1 MKRKIII
8 TSLMMASVLPFIGGM
23 ETARADEAQNLNEK
37 AKSDLDQAQENLKAA
52 QDEKE
57 NAEKDLAQAN
67 KDATDKKAKKENLEN
82 QLTAKQKE
90 LEENQKVLEKDKQIK
105 KIDEEREALAPKI
118 EKAKKD
124 KEAAEENLNKA
135 KSAHEEAE
143 KHAANSN
150 DFVKEGDP
158 DGLKGKFEAADDIL
172 TQNQKRVEAI
182 QKEKQTKIDKQYE
195 FKDKKA
201 GIQDFFN
208 SIETDKSHSEKVKSQ
223 DYQNFKKKQEETYKK
238 LDEEA
243 NKLQNGIDEYERAL
257 ESIGDNIKEGQISR
271 DEKDRAYR
279 KYKQALNFQKD
290 YKDNKVEGIRNLD
303 DFAEKSKQRRDEAE
317 KDLKEAKAQTEAAI
331 EDYKSTKDEE
341 NNKKREIAKY
351 KAAAQFLQDKLDENK
366 DAFIINNR
374 KFIEDEINAYKGLVE
389 ASEQILENIKTALDE
404 KSENI
409 NNLKPALDTAQEHFD
424 QSKWSYEI
432 ANEMKDFLEKKKNS
446 NYDQKVK
453 ELKNKKAQAE
463 ADLAKKSKE
472 LDELTQK
479 DDALALEKS
488 KLDNISPSDIE
499 DARKKIAENN
509 EEIDRLK
516 KEIKDIEES
525 KELAKVKNLENK
537 IKDLDKKISDINDQ
551 IQKLKNSKPGNQNK
565 HEIPNL
571 EKPSIENPIKEEES
585 EDVWKGLSEM
595 TLEKIDEQIRQKNIR
610 TELKIHLN
618 KYNKLM
624 VAAQKYVEKF
634 TLSRDKKMD
643 MKSYDKLKMDIRVIK
658 KIIDIIENLIKTGDL
673 SDQERIDFVN
683 IIKEL
688 KMNIDL
694 VEKSLAQ
701 L

>member
-1 MKRKIII
+1 
-8 TSLMMASVLPFIGGM
+8 MMASVLPFIGGM

-90 LEENQKVLEKDKQIK
+90 LEENQKVLDKDKQIK

-124 KEAAEENLNKA
+124 KEAAEDNFNKA
-135 KSAHEEAE
+135 KSAHEEAKKQAADKE
-143 KHAANSN
+143 K
-150 DFVKEGDP
+150 FVKEDKTAELNRKY
-158 DGLKGKFEAADDIL
+158 DEANKLLSEQKNKERDF
-172 TQNQKRVEAI
+172 QNQL
-182 QKEKQTKIDKQYE
+182 KENIDKQKE
-195 FKDKKA
+195 LGNKKA
-201 GIQDFFN
+201 GIQDVFKKYEKEKSN
-208 SIETDKSHSEKVKSQ
+208 KDKIESQ
-223 DYQNFKKKQEETYKK
+223 DYKDFKRSIDQEIGSIDKEIEKLKGEANGINNAINGISEGTKNFQQDRDDKLKVREQHEQAIELQKNYDAGKITDLNKLVEEKEKERQKAKNALNIEKENKEKAEAEYQGILIQEEERKNEIARLKAAAEFLDKRLKDKTDSFVKK
-238 LDEEA
+238 NEASLSEEKAFYEQKSQAAEKSLDLIQKAKKENAE
-243 NKLQNGIDEYERAL
+243 KLQNKIL
-257 ESIGDNIKEGQISR
+257 
-271 DEKDRAYR
+271 
-279 KYKQALNFQKD
+279 D
-290 YKDNKVEGIRNLD
+290 YKNEQAAFEQSENFLEV
-303 DFAEKSKQRRDEAE
+303 
-317 KDLKEAKAQTEAAI
+317 AKNF
-331 EDYKSTKDEE
+331 K
-341 NNKKREIAKY
+341 
-351 KAAAQFLQDKLDENK
+351 
-366 DAFIINNR
+366 
-374 KFIEDEINAYKGLVE
+374 KFIED
-389 ASEQILENIKTALDE
+389 
-404 KSENI
+404 
-409 NNLKPALDTAQEHFD
+409 
-424 QSKWSYEI
+424 
-432 ANEMKDFLEKKKNS
+432 KKNS

-453 ELKNKKAQAE
+453 ELKNKMNEAQAE
-463 ADLAKKSKE
+463 LAKKAAI
-472 LDELTQK
+472 LDELNQK
-479 DDALALEKS
+479 DDALALEKN
-488 KLDNISPSDIE
+488 KLDNTSPSDIQKAKE
-499 DARKKIAENN
+499 KIAENG
-509 EEIDRLK
+509 EEIERLK

-571 EKPSIENPIKEEES
+571 ENPTKEEES
-585 EDVWKGLSEM
+585 DDVWKGLPEM

>member
-37 AKSDLDQAQENLKAA
+37 AKSELDKAQENLKAA

-124 KEAAEENLNKA
+124 KEAAEDNFNKA

-143 KHAANSN
+143 KQAA
-150 DFVKEGDP
+150 DKEKFVKEDKTAELNRKY
-158 DGLKGKFEAADDIL
+158 DEANKLLSEQKNKERDF
-172 TQNQKRVEAI
+172 QNQL
-182 QKEKQTKIDKQYE
+182 KENIDKQKE
-195 FKDKKA
+195 LGNKKA
-201 GIQDFFN
+201 GIQDVFKN
-208 SIETDKSHSEKVKSQ
+208 YEKEKSNKDKIESQ
-223 DYQNFKKKQEETYKK
+223 DYKDFKRSIDQEIGSIDKEIEKLKGEANGINNAINGISEGTKNFQQDRDDKLKVREQHEQAIELQKNYDAGKITDLNKLVEEKEKERQKAKNALNIEKENKEKAEAEYQGILIQEEERKNEIARLKAAAEFLDKRLKDKTDSFVKK
-238 LDEEA
+238 NEASLSEEKA
-243 NKLQNGIDEYERAL
+243 FYEQK
-257 ESIGDNIKEGQISR
+257 S
-271 DEKDRAYR
+271 
-279 KYKQALNFQKD
+279 QA
-290 YKDNKVEGIRNLD
+290 
-303 DFAEKSKQRRDEAE
+303 AEKSLDLIQKAKKENAE
-317 KDLKEAKAQTEAAI
+317 ELQNKIL
-331 EDYKSTKDEE
+331 DYKNEQAAFEQSE
-341 NNKKREIAKY
+341 NFLEVAKNF
-351 KAAAQFLQDKLDENK
+351 K
-366 DAFIINNR
+366 
-374 KFIEDEINAYKGLVE
+374 KFIED
-389 ASEQILENIKTALDE
+389 
-404 KSENI
+404 
-409 NNLKPALDTAQEHFD
+409 
-424 QSKWSYEI
+424 
-432 ANEMKDFLEKKKNS
+432 KKNS

-453 ELKNKKAQAE
+453 ELKNKMNEAQAE
-463 ADLAKKSKE
+463 LAKKAAILNE
-472 LDELTQK
+472 LSQK
-479 DDALALEKS
+479 DDALALEKN
-488 KLDNISPSDIE
+488 KLDNTSPSDIQKAKE
-499 DARKKIAENN
+499 KIAENS
-509 EEIDRLK
+509 EEIEKLK

-571 EKPSIENPIKEEES
+571 EKPSLENPIKEEES

-610 TELKIHLN
+610 TELKIQLN

-643 MKSYDKLKMDIRVIK
+643 TKSYDKLKMDIRVIK

>member
-90 LEENQKVLEKDKQIK
+90 LEENQKVLDKDKQIK

-124 KEAAEENLNKA
+124 KEAAEDNFNKA
-135 KSAHEEAE
+135 KSAHEEAKKQAADKE
-143 KHAANSN
+143 K
-150 DFVKEGDP
+150 FVKEDKTAELNRKY
-158 DGLKGKFEAADDIL
+158 DEANKLLSEQKNKERDF
-172 TQNQKRVEAI
+172 QNQL
-182 QKEKQTKIDKQYE
+182 KENIDKQKE
-195 FKDKKA
+195 LGNKKA
-201 GIQDFFN
+201 GIQDVFKKYEKEKSN
-208 SIETDKSHSEKVKSQ
+208 KDKIESQ
-223 DYQNFKKKQEETYKK
+223 DYKDFKRSIDQEIGSIDKEIEKLKGEANGINNAINGISEGTKNFQQDRDDKLKVREQHEQAIELQKNYDAGKITDLNKLVEEKEKERQKAKNALNIEKENKEKAEAEYQGILIQEEERKNEIARLKAAAEFLDKRLKDKTDSFVKK
-238 LDEEA
+238 NEASLSEEKAFYEQKSQAAEKSLDLIQKAKKENAE
-243 NKLQNGIDEYERAL
+243 KLQNKIL
-257 ESIGDNIKEGQISR
+257 
-271 DEKDRAYR
+271 
-279 KYKQALNFQKD
+279 D
-290 YKDNKVEGIRNLD
+290 YKNEQAAFEQSENFLEV
-303 DFAEKSKQRRDEAE
+303 
-317 KDLKEAKAQTEAAI
+317 AKNF
-331 EDYKSTKDEE
+331 K
-341 NNKKREIAKY
+341 
-351 KAAAQFLQDKLDENK
+351 
-366 DAFIINNR
+366 
-374 KFIEDEINAYKGLVE
+374 KFIED
-389 ASEQILENIKTALDE
+389 
-404 KSENI
+404 
-409 NNLKPALDTAQEHFD
+409 
-424 QSKWSYEI
+424 
-432 ANEMKDFLEKKKNS
+432 KKNS

-453 ELKNKKAQAE
+453 ELKNKMNEAQAE
-463 ADLAKKSKE
+463 LAKKAAI
-472 LDELTQK
+472 LDELNQK
-479 DDALALEKS
+479 DDALALEKN
-488 KLDNISPSDIE
+488 KLDNTSPSDIQKAKE
-499 DARKKIAENN
+499 KIAENG
-509 EEIDRLK
+509 EEIERLK

-571 EKPSIENPIKEEES
+571 ENPTKEEES
-585 EDVWKGLSEM
+585 DDVWKGLPEM

-634 TLSRDKKMD
+634 TLSRDKKIGS
-643 MKSYDKLKMDIRVIK
+643 KSYNKLKMDIRVIK
-658 KIIDIIENLIKTGDL
+658 KIIDIIENLIKTKDL
-673 SDQERIDFVN
+673 SDQDRIDFVN

>member
-1 MKRKIII
+1 
-8 TSLMMASVLPFIGGM
+8 MMASVLPFIGGM

-90 LEENQKVLEKDKQIK
+90 LEENQKVLDKDKQIK

-124 KEAAEENLNKA
+124 KEAAEDNFNKA
-135 KSAHEEAE
+135 KSAHEEAKKQAADKE
-143 KHAANSN
+143 K
-150 DFVKEGDP
+150 FVKEDKTAELNRKY
-158 DGLKGKFEAADDIL
+158 DEANKLLSEQKNKERDF
-172 TQNQKRVEAI
+172 QNQL
-182 QKEKQTKIDKQYE
+182 KENIDKQKE
-195 FKDKKA
+195 LGNKKA
-201 GIQDFFN
+201 GIQDVFKKYEKEKSN
-208 SIETDKSHSEKVKSQ
+208 KDKIESQ
-223 DYQNFKKKQEETYKK
+223 DYKDFKRSIDQEIGSIDKEIEKLKGEANGINNAINGISEGTKNFQQDRDDKLKVREQHEQAIELQKNYDAGKITDLNKLVEEKEKERQKAKNALNIEKENKEKAEAEYQGILIQEEERKNEIARLKAAAEFLDKRLKDKTDSFVKK
-238 LDEEA
+238 NEASLSEEKAFYEQKSQAAEKSLDLIQKAKKENAE
-243 NKLQNGIDEYERAL
+243 KLQNKIL
-257 ESIGDNIKEGQISR
+257 
-271 DEKDRAYR
+271 
-279 KYKQALNFQKD
+279 D
-290 YKDNKVEGIRNLD
+290 YKNEQAAFEQSENFLEV
-303 DFAEKSKQRRDEAE
+303 
-317 KDLKEAKAQTEAAI
+317 AKNF
-331 EDYKSTKDEE
+331 K
-341 NNKKREIAKY
+341 
-351 KAAAQFLQDKLDENK
+351 
-366 DAFIINNR
+366 
-374 KFIEDEINAYKGLVE
+374 KFIED
-389 ASEQILENIKTALDE
+389 
-404 KSENI
+404 
-409 NNLKPALDTAQEHFD
+409 
-424 QSKWSYEI
+424 
-432 ANEMKDFLEKKKNS
+432 KKNS

-453 ELKNKKAQAE
+453 ELKNKMNEAQAE
-463 ADLAKKSKE
+463 LAKKAAI
-472 LDELTQK
+472 LDELNQK
-479 DDALALEKS
+479 DDALALEKN
-488 KLDNISPSDIE
+488 KLDNTSPSDIQKAKE
-499 DARKKIAENN
+499 KIAENG
-509 EEIDRLK
+509 EEIERLK

-571 EKPSIENPIKEEES
+571 ENPTKEEES
-585 EDVWKGLSEM
+585 DDVWKGLPEM

-624 VAAQKYVEKF
+624 VAAPKYVEKF

>member
-124 KEAAEENLNKA
+124 KEAAEDNFNKA
-135 KSAHEEAE
+135 KSAHEEAKKQAADKE
-143 KHAANSN
+143 K
-150 DFVKEGDP
+150 FVKEDKTAELNRKY
-158 DGLKGKFEAADDIL
+158 DEANKLLSEQKNKERDF
-172 TQNQKRVEAI
+172 QNQL
-182 QKEKQTKIDKQYE
+182 KENIDKQKE
-195 FKDKKA
+195 LGNKKA
-201 GIQDFFN
+201 GIQDVFKKYEKEKSN
-208 SIETDKSHSEKVKSQ
+208 KDKIESQ
-223 DYQNFKKKQEETYKK
+223 DYKDFKRSIDQEIGSIDKEIEKLKGEANGINNAINGISEGTKNFQQDRDDKLKVREQHEQAIELQKNYDAGKITDLNKLVEEKEKERQKAKNALNIEKENKEKAEAEYQGILIQEEERKNEIARLKAAAEFLDKRLKDKTDSFVKK
-238 LDEEA
+238 NEASLSEEKAFYEQKSQAAEKSLDLIQKAKKENAE
-243 NKLQNGIDEYERAL
+243 KLQNKIL
-257 ESIGDNIKEGQISR
+257 
-271 DEKDRAYR
+271 
-279 KYKQALNFQKD
+279 D
-290 YKDNKVEGIRNLD
+290 YKNEQAAFEQSENFLEV
-303 DFAEKSKQRRDEAE
+303 
-317 KDLKEAKAQTEAAI
+317 AKNF
-331 EDYKSTKDEE
+331 K
-341 NNKKREIAKY
+341 
-351 KAAAQFLQDKLDENK
+351 
-366 DAFIINNR
+366 
-374 KFIEDEINAYKGLVE
+374 KFIED
-389 ASEQILENIKTALDE
+389 
-404 KSENI
+404 
-409 NNLKPALDTAQEHFD
+409 
-424 QSKWSYEI
+424 
-432 ANEMKDFLEKKKNS
+432 KKNS

-453 ELKNKKAQAE
+453 ELKNKMNEAQAE
-463 ADLAKKSKE
+463 LAKKAAI
-472 LDELTQK
+472 LDELNQK
-479 DDALALEKS
+479 DDALALEKN
-488 KLDNISPSDIE
+488 KLDNTSPSDIQKAKE
-499 DARKKIAENN
+499 KIAENG
-509 EEIDRLK
+509 EEIERLK

-571 EKPSIENPIKEEES
+571 ENPTKEEES
-585 EDVWKGLSEM
+585 DDVWKGLPEM

>member
-124 KEAAEENLNKA
+124 KEAAEDNFNKA

-143 KHAANSN
+143 KQAA
-150 DFVKEGDP
+150 DKDKFVKEGDP
-158 DGLKGKFEAADDIL
+158 DGLQQKFETADENLNNNI
-172 TQNQKRVEAI
+172 K
-182 QKEKQTKIDKQYE
+182 KEKEIKKGLQDKVDKQNK

-201 GIQDFFN
+201 GIEDFFE
-208 SIETDKSHSEKVKSQ
+208 SIEKDPNHSAKINSQEYKDFRKSQ
-223 DYQNFKKKQEETYKK
+223 KENYKEI
-238 LDEEA
+238 DEEA
-243 NKLQNGIDEYERAL
+243 NKLQKGIDEQERAL
-257 ESIGDNIKEGQISR
+257 KNIGDNIKKGQQER

-279 KYKQALNFQKD
+279 KYEQALKFQND
-290 YKDNKVEGIRNLD
+290 YKEKNIENLD
-303 DFAEKSKQRRDEAE
+303 DFAKQSMQASE
-317 KDLKEAKAQTEAAI
+317 EAKGRLEQAKAKTEAAI
-331 EDYKSTKDEE
+331 EEYNSTLDQEKE
-341 NNKKREIAKY
+341 KKRDIAKY
-351 KAAAQFLQDKLDENK
+351 KAAEKFLEDKLAENK
-366 DAFIINNR
+366 DDFIKNNQD
-374 KFIEDEINAYKGLVE
+374 FIKEEIKAYKSLAD
-389 ASEQILENIKTALDE
+389 ASEKSLERIKTHLQNKSNEIQDLHE
-404 KSENI
+404 KQLTEQ
-409 NNLKPALDTAQEHFD
+409 KHYEQK
-424 QSKWSYEI
+424 KWSYEI

-453 ELKNKKAQAE
+453 ELKNKMNEAQAE
-463 ADLAKKSKE
+463 LAKKAAI
-472 LDELTQK
+472 LDELNQK
-479 DDALALEKS
+479 DDALALEKN
-488 KLDNISPSDIE
+488 KLDNTSPSDIQKAKE
-499 DARKKIAENN
+499 KIAENS
-509 EEIDRLK
+509 EEIEKLK
-516 KEIKDIEES
+516 KEIKNLEES
-525 KELAKVKNLENK
+525 EELAKVKNLENK

-571 EKPSIENPIKEEES
+571 ENPSLENPIKEEES
-585 EDVWKGLSEM
+585 DDVWKGLSEM

-610 TELKIHLN
+610 TELKTHLN

>member
-90 LEENQKVLEKDKQIK
+90 LEENQKVLDKDKQIK

-124 KEAAEENLNKA
+124 KEAAEDNFNKA
-135 KSAHEEAE
+135 KSAHEEAKKQAADKE
-143 KHAANSN
+143 K
-150 DFVKEGDP
+150 FVKEDKTAELNRKY
-158 DGLKGKFEAADDIL
+158 DEANKLLSEQKNKERDF
-172 TQNQKRVEAI
+172 QNQL
-182 QKEKQTKIDKQYE
+182 KENIDKQKE
-195 FKDKKA
+195 LGNKKA
-201 GIQDFFN
+201 GIQDVFKKYEKEKSN
-208 SIETDKSHSEKVKSQ
+208 KDKIESQ
-223 DYQNFKKKQEETYKK
+223 DYKDFKRSIDQEIGSIDKEIEKLKGEANGINNAINGISEGTKNFQQDRDDKLKVREQHEQAIELQKNYDAGKITDLNKLVEEKEKERQKAKNALNIEKENKEKAEAEYQGILIQEEERKNEIARLKAAAEFLDKRLKDKTDSFVKK
-238 LDEEA
+238 NEASLSEEKAFYEQKSQAAEKSLDLIQKAKKENAE
-243 NKLQNGIDEYERAL
+243 KLQNKIL
-257 ESIGDNIKEGQISR
+257 
-271 DEKDRAYR
+271 
-279 KYKQALNFQKD
+279 D
-290 YKDNKVEGIRNLD
+290 YKNEQAAFEQSENFLEV
-303 DFAEKSKQRRDEAE
+303 
-317 KDLKEAKAQTEAAI
+317 AKNF
-331 EDYKSTKDEE
+331 K
-341 NNKKREIAKY
+341 
-351 KAAAQFLQDKLDENK
+351 
-366 DAFIINNR
+366 
-374 KFIEDEINAYKGLVE
+374 KFIED
-389 ASEQILENIKTALDE
+389 
-404 KSENI
+404 
-409 NNLKPALDTAQEHFD
+409 
-424 QSKWSYEI
+424 
-432 ANEMKDFLEKKKNS
+432 KKNS

-453 ELKNKKAQAE
+453 ELKNKMNEAQAE
-463 ADLAKKSKE
+463 LAKKAAI
-472 LDELTQK
+472 LDELNQK
-479 DDALALEKS
+479 DDALALEKN
-488 KLDNISPSDIE
+488 KLDNTSPSDIQKAKE
-499 DARKKIAENN
+499 KIAENG
-509 EEIDRLK
+509 EEIERLK

-537 IKDLDKKISDINDQ
+537 IKDLDKKISDINYQ

-571 EKPSIENPIKEEES
+571 ENPTKEEES
-585 EDVWKGLSEM
+585 DDVWKGLPEM